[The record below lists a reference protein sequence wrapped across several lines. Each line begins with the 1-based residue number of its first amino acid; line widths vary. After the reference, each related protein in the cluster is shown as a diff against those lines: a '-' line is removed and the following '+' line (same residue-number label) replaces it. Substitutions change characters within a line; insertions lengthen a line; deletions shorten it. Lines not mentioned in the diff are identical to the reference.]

1 MPEMDDK
8 VGTSEKKVREG
19 GKKKGALNKYKWWIV
34 GGLAVIAVLVFY
46 FTRKSKSGSANQS
59 TQAGIDPN
67 TGLPIGGG
75 GGFLGAGPAGPARPA
90 RPSRPRGPRGR
101 RPPERPGFHP
111 LPRAPLPPPPQRRR
125 RNPPPVRTRP
135 NEPPASENTHAF
147 IA

>member
-8 VGTSEKKVREG
+8 VGTSDKKVPEG

-46 FTRKSKSGSANQS
+46 FTSKSKSGSANQS

-75 GGFLGAGPAGPARPA
+75 GGVRFRILFAGRLCRRIIIAAAGT
-90 RPSRPRGPRGR
+90 GI
-101 RPPERPGFHP
+101 
-111 LPRAPLPPPPQRRR
+111 RADLSQRIS
-125 RNPPPVRTRP
+125 VQ
-135 NEPPASENTHAF
+135 
-147 IA
+147 

>member
-8 VGTSEKKVREG
+8 VGTSDKKVPEG

-46 FTRKSKSGSANQS
+46 FTSKSKSGSANQS

-75 GGFLGAGPAGPARPA
+75 GGFNGAGSARPA
-90 RPSRPRGPRGR
+90 RARRPAGPLGPPGRGP
-101 RPPERPGFHP
+101 
-111 LPRAPLPPPPQRRR
+111 
-125 RNPPPVRTRP
+125 
-135 NEPPASENTHAF
+135 PA
-147 IA
+147 